1 MEKLISL
8 QQVHKGYQLGPT
20 FIPIIQGID
29 MEIGRGEF
37 VALMG
42 PSGSGKTTLMN
53 VLGCLDTPEQGAY
66 FLDGK
71 DVSRMEED
79 ELAEVRNEHI
89 GFVFQSFNLIPDL
102 TILENVALPSFYAGS
117 EDIVKAQEILKK
129 IGLGDRLQ
137 HYPSELSGGQRQRVA
152 IARALINDPEI
163 ILADEPTGNLDS
175 QSGRDVMQIFKQLN
189 EEGKTIIL
197 VTHDETTSHFA
208 SRHINLKDGILTK
221 E

>member
-8 QQVHKGYQLGPT
+8 KDIHKGYRLGKT
-20 FIPIIQGID
+20 FIPIIRGID
-29 MEIGRGEF
+29 LEIDNGEF

-53 VLGCLDTPEQGAY
+53 VLGCLDSPEKGAY

-71 DVSRMEED
+71 DVAKMRED
-79 ELAEVRNEHI
+79 DLAEVRNEHI
-89 GFVFQSFNLIPDL
+89 GFVFQSFNLIPNL
-102 TILENVALPSFYAGS
+102 SVLENVSLPSFYAGD
-117 EDIVKAQEILKK
+117 ENKLKAQEILEE
-129 IGLGDRLQ
+129 IGLADRIH

-175 QSGRDVMQIFKQLN
+175 QSGQDVMHIFNQLN

-197 VTHDETTSHFA
+197 VTHDEFTASFA
-208 SRHINLKDGILTK
+208 KRHINLKDGILV
-221 E
+221 